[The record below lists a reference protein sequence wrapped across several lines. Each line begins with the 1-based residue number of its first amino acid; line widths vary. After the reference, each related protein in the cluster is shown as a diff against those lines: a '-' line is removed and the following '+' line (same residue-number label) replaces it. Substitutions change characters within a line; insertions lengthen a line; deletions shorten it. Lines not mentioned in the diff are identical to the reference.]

1 MVDSR
6 GNRIGR
12 RRGGGKRGQKGSI
25 DCEIF
30 KNSWA
35 LTKLNRR
42 LAKCAAKGFTF
53 PSVASCRATKD
64 KEMFSFKAMNKCFK
78 IDGILQRCGLQC
90 DGNNQIRTDV
100 STEAGAPYY
109 VA

>member
-12 RRGGGKRGQKGSI
+12 RRGGYKRGKKGSMG
-25 DCEIF
+25 CEIT

-35 LTKLNRR
+35 LIKLNGQV
-42 LAKCAAKGFTF
+42 AKCAAKGFTF
-53 PSVASCRATKD
+53 TSVPSCRATKD
-64 KEMFSFKAMNKCFK
+64 KDMYSIKAMKKCFK
-78 IDGILQRCGLQC
+78 IESILWKCGLQC
-90 DGNNQIRTDV
+90 DGNNKIRTDV